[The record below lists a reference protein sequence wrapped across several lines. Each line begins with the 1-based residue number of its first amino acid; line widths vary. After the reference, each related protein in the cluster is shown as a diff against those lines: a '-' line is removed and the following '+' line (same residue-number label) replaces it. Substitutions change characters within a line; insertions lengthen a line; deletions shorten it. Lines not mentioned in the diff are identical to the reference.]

1 MDLPVPDPKNGSSA
15 SKNCNLLQA
24 TSVQNLH
31 AVVLKCTLD
40 CMDLPCIQVPC
51 QRDGEE
57 KHTYSLFGLG
67 MTYIIYYHIYIQKLV
82 IYIIYIGVL
91 YIQLHIYI
99 CICDT
104 IQITKHRDIARTSAV
119 KWDSVFFWKS
129 NIEKM
134 TRKNGNCRTIP
145 QGNDLDAVFS
155 LQLLFEVGHYTPVF
169 SAFGFRQVVE
179 IFDFTAR
186 C

>member
-1 MDLPVPDPKNGSSA
+1 MCV
-15 SKNCNLLQA
+15 
-24 TSVQNLH
+24 
-31 AVVLKCTLD
+31 
-40 CMDLPCIQVPC
+40 
-51 QRDGEE
+51 
-57 KHTYSLFGLG
+57 
-67 MTYIIYYHIYIQKLV
+67 YI
-82 IYIIYIGVL
+82 
-91 YIQLHIYI
+91 
-99 CICDT
+99 ICDT
-104 IQITKHRDIARTSAV
+104 TQITKHRDIARTSAV
-119 KWDSVFFWKS
+119 KPDGIQFCFFRKS